1 MEVCLVF
8 SYCFQEQVQLGFE
21 LLTQF
26 RQHADVLRNDTDI
39 LMNQLIEQVE
49 QCYDNVKPEIY
60 ADYKKLKTDIKDQR
74 FEKELLQKEIDMLKR

>member
-1 MEVCLVF
+1 M
-8 SYCFQEQVQLGFE
+8 
-21 LLTQF
+21 LTQF

-49 QCYDNVKPEIY
+49 QYYDNVKPEIY

-74 FEKELLQKEIDMLKR
+74 FEKELL